1 MRLDLDFGRRGRF
14 ASAAKRGSKA
24 MSPPDEDP
32 TAEISESLRILGEAE
47 VRWAQL
53 VSKFQARLHIP
64 TAADEFDP
72 FPPSSTV
79 PPYAS

>member
-1 MRLDLDFGRRGRF
+1 
-14 ASAAKRGSKA
+14 
-24 MSPPDEDP
+24 MSPSDEDP

-53 VSKFQARLHIP
+53 VRKFQARLHVP
-64 TAADEFDP
+64 TAMDGFNP
-72 FPPSSTV
+72 HPPSAVV

>member
-1 MRLDLDFGRRGRF
+1 
-14 ASAAKRGSKA
+14 
-24 MSPPDEDP
+24 MSPSDKDP

-53 VSKFQARLHIP
+53 VSKFHARLHGP
-64 TAADEFDP
+64 MAADEFDP
-72 FPPSSTV
+72 HPPSSML